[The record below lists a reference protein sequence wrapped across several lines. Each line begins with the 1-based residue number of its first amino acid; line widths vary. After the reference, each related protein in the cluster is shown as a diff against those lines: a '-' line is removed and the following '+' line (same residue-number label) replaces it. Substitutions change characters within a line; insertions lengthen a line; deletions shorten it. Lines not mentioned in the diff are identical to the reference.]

1 MNNKINIIY
10 WSGTGNTELMA
21 QSIYE
26 GSSKNENVRLISVDK
41 ANIDDVKEADI
52 LFLGCPSMGNEVL
65 EETEME
71 PFMESISNDIKGKKI
86 VLFGYYG
93 WGDGEWMQDWEE
105 RIRKCGGELVE
116 DSIISNEAP
125 SSEEIAHLSS
135 LGEKYSCALQNN

>member
-10 WSGTGNTELMA
+10 WSVTGNTELIA

-71 PFMESISNDIKGKKI
+71 PFMKSISNNIKDKKI
-86 VLFGYYG
+86 VLFGSYG
-93 WGDGEWMQDWEE
+93 WEMENGCKIGKRE
-105 RIRKCGGELVE
+105 
-116 DSIISNEAP
+116 
-125 SSEEIAHLSS
+125 
-135 LGEKYSCALQNN
+135 

>member
-1 MNNKINIIY
+1 MKKMIINITYKSDFECYDYMKLILRGKWFMNNTINVIY
-10 WSGTGNTELMA
+10 WSVTGNTELMA

-71 PFMESISNDIKGKKI
+71 PFMKSISNNIKDKKI
-86 VLFGYYG
+86 VLFGSYG
-93 WGDGEWMQDWEE
+93 WEMENGCKIGKRE
-105 RIRKCGGELVE
+105 
-116 DSIISNEAP
+116 
-125 SSEEIAHLSS
+125 
-135 LGEKYSCALQNN
+135 